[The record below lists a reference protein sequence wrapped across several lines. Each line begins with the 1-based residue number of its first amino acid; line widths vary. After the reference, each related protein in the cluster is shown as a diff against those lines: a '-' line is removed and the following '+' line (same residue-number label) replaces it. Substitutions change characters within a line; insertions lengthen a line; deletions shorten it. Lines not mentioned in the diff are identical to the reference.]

1 MGAAYRNCRYIAK
14 SLPIVKQGNASYDVY
29 KYRSESQ
36 TGKKVAASH
45 ITTRHISFWDSGY
58 RGTII
63 TKVFLSH
70 KNWMCNVKFAR

>member
-29 KYRSESQ
+29 KYRSKSQ

-45 ITTRHISFWDSGY
+45 ITMRHISFGI
-58 RGTII
+58 RGTEVLLLP
-63 TKVFLSH
+63 KFCKSQKL
-70 KNWMCNVKFAR
+70 NV